1 MTTLFWPGTTLE
13 GVGEEMTEKDPGRVY
28 VTVIEPVPV
37 FPTASDAVIVIVF
50 PPDCNGTEAVHDVV
64 PAALPEPPVE
74 VLVQITPVT
83 PTLSEAVP
91 LSVAGELVSVAL
103 SAGEM
108 ILTTGFVVSGGV

>member
-37 FPTASDAVIVIVF
+37 FPAASDAMIVIVF
-50 PPDCNGTEAVHDVV
+50 PPDCNGTEVVHDVV
-64 PAALPEPPVE
+64 PAAVPEPPV
-74 VLVQITPVT
+74 VLFVQVTPVT

-91 LSVAGELVSVAL
+91 FSVTGELVSVAL
-103 SAGEM
+103 SAGERM
-108 ILTTGFVVSGGV
+108 LTTGFVVSGGV